1 MKYKDEFHIASTAI
15 LLCAAMLGISAVVPK
30 ESRVPT
36 AQTTLQ
42 EAPETAAE
50 AAAEQQAE
58 FPIYTQE
65 SNYDT
70 SDDSGQDINYYD
82 DSQSDTS
89 YDTSGSDYEDAAG
102 NTDGSDNTG
111 SSDSALVIPATT
123 EVILV
128 IPLILPEVARSLT
141 LPMTPRTTARIF
153 QTTPRMLPLTMDRKT
168 ALYGRTPP
176 PEARITEEIHLAK
189 ILSIMNDM

>member
-15 LLCAAMLGISAVVPK
+15 LLCAAMLGISVVVPK

-89 YDTSGSDYEDAAG
+89 YDTSGSDYEDVAG

-111 SSDSALVIPATT
+111 SSDSADGSGDTSYDGSNSGDSSDTSGSDQITYPSDDSQGNSQDIPDYTEDASADYGQEDSSVWEDSTT
-123 EVILV
+123 GGEDNGGDTSGEDI
-128 IPLILPEVARSLT
+128 E
-141 LPMTPRTTARIF
+141 
-153 QTTPRMLPLTMDRKT
+153 
-168 ALYGRTPP
+168 YY
-176 PEARITEEIHLAK
+176 E
-189 ILSIMNDM
+189 

>member
-1 MKYKDEFHIASTAI
+1 MMTARVTLPMIPVALTMKMQQEIRMDRIIPAVLI
-15 LLCAAMLGISAVVPK
+15 LLM
-30 ESRVPT
+30 
-36 AQTTLQ
+36 
-42 EAPETAAE
+42 
-50 AAAEQQAE
+50 
-58 FPIYTQE
+58 
-65 SNYDT
+65 
-70 SDDSGQDINYYD
+70 
-82 DSQSDTS
+82 
-89 YDTSGSDYEDAAG
+89 
-102 NTDGSDNTG
+102 
-111 SSDSALVIPATT
+111 ALVIPATT

-128 IPLILPEVARSLT
+128 IPLILPEVTRSLT